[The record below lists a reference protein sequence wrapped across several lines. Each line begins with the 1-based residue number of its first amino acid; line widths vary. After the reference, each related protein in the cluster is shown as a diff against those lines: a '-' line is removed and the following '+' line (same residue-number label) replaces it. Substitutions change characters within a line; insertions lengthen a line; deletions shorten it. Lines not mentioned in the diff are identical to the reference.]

1 MALLDVEQLTVEFST
16 ATTPFRAVDRVDLR
30 VEPGEVVGVVGESG
44 SGKSVFSL
52 ALLGMVDFPGR
63 VVARK
68 LSFDGRDVLTLP
80 ARARRRLAGK
90 DLAMVFEDPLTS
102 LDPCYTVGFQ
112 IEETLQVH
120 ESGNRA
126 MRRQRALELLEQV
139 GIPDPVHRLRAF
151 PHQLSAGMSQRVM
164 IAMAIAGHPRLL
176 IADEPTTALDV
187 TIQAQIMSLLREVQR
202 QHGMALILIT
212 HDLALAAE
220 NCQRVVVM
228 YAGQVVETGPID
240 AVFTAPRHPYTRALL
255 NALPERGVG
264 RRRLAMLPGV
274 VPGPEDRPTGC
285 LLHPRCGFATERC
298 RLDPPVLQ
306 MAGADRQA
314 RCHTPLNSQ
323 GAPIH
328 D

>member
-68 LSFDGRDVLTLP
+68 LSFDGRDLLTLP

-90 DLAMVFEDPLTS
+90 EIAMVFEDPLTS

-187 TIQAQIMSLLREVQR
+187 TVQAQIMSLLREVQR

-298 RLDPPVLQ
+298 RFDPPALQ
-306 MAGADRQA
+306 MVGADRQA